1 MSRRGWLLFSALSV
15 IWGIPYLLIKIVVA
29 DLSPEFLVF
38 ARTAIGAL
46 ILIPVAA
53 RRGMLSPVLRAWRP
67 VAAFAAIE
75 IGGAWLLLNNAEE
88 HMTSSLAGL
97 LIAMVPLISTL
108 LAWILGDRGGLTGL
122 RLVGL
127 VVGLVGVVAVVGLNL
142 AVGATPPLAVAAM
155 FAVAVCYAVAPTIAD
170 RKLSEVPNLGV
181 IAVSLAGVAI
191 VYAPAA
197 VFAAPHAWPSAKVL
211 ASVLVLGVVCTVTAF
226 LVFFALIAEVGAVRS
241 TFITYINPL
250 VAVLLGA
257 AVLGEAVT
265 TGMMIGLPLILV
277 GSYLATRKNS
287 KNRAVE
293 GQAAATATPQSA
305 LLTAAAAPDCG
316 QPA

>member
-29 DLSPEFLVF
+29 DMTPEFLVF
-38 ARTAIGAL
+38 ARTAIGAV

-53 RRGMLSPVLRAWRP
+53 RRGHLRIALRAWRP
-67 VAAFAAIE
+67 VAAFAVIE

-97 LIAMVPLISTL
+97 LIAMVPLISTM
-108 LAWILGDRGGLTGL
+108 LAWTLGDRGGLAGW

-127 VVGLVGVVAVVGLNL
+127 VIGLVGVVAVVGLNL
-142 AVGATPPLAVAAM
+142 AVGATPLLAVLAM
-155 FAVAVCYAVAPTIAD
+155 VATAVCYAVAPMIAS
-170 RKLSEVPNLGV
+170 RKLGGVPPL
-181 IAVSLAGVAI
+181 AVVALSLAGVAI
-191 VYAPAA
+191 AYLPAA
-197 VFAAPHAWPSAKVL
+197 VFGAPHAWPSAKVL
-211 ASVLVLGVVCTVTAF
+211 SAVLVLGVVCTVTAF
-226 LVFFALIAEVGAVRS
+226 LVFFALIAEIGPVRA

-265 TGMMIGLPLILV
+265 TGMVIGLPLILV
-277 GSYLATRKNS
+277 GSYLATRRPPTDQVVS
-287 KNRAVE
+287 
-293 GQAAATATPQSA
+293 
-305 LLTAAAAPDCG
+305 APDDR
-316 QPA
+316 QPDRAAEATRP